1 MRLRHVLNTKSSP
14 QELFTISAQRPAT
27 EMAMLMTKKD
37 IGAVVVV
44 QDDESDEVVGIA
56 TERDIL
62 RTCCQSGRHLDE
74 LKVVEVMRRDVVFAA
89 PDDLVVDALRSMSRN
104 SVRYLPIREEGKV
117 IGIVSIGDVLRALY
131 DEDEIHLRHLGE
143 YLGGTYR
150 SDVY

>member
-1 MRLRHVLNTKSSP
+1 MKSRP
-14 QELFTISAQRPAT
+14 EELITISAQHPAS
-27 EMAMLMTKKD
+27 EMAGLMASKD

-44 QDDESDEVVGIA
+44 REDRPDEVVGIA

-62 RTCCQSGRHLDE
+62 RTCCTSGRHLDE
-74 LKVVEVMRRDVVFAA
+74 LKVEDVMRRDVVFAT
-89 PDDLVVDALRSMSRN
+89 PDELVVDALRSMSKN
-104 SVRYLPIREEGKV
+104 SIRYLPIREGGKV